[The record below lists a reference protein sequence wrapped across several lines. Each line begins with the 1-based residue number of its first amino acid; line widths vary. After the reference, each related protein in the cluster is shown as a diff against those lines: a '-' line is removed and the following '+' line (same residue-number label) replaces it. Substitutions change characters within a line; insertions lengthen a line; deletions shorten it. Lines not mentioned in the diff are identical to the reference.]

1 LAVIVTFVRP
11 VVSTGRVTTTSV
23 VARTTL
29 DSVVHARSSTC
40 VAADLNHH
48 AAVPGHRLRADADH
62 DGPTRG
68 RGGDVPVERGG
79 ALVYFERLWSCPEAA
94 VRVVE
99 AGRWLNANRAEGPI
113 RPSGGD
119 QRRHGGCEQQ
129 LLDACHGLVLCLR
142 TYAKGGVV

>member
-1 LAVIVTFVRP
+1 MLAVIVTFVRP

-23 VARTTL
+23 VAST
-29 DSVVHARSSTC
+29 SARQRRPRAQFERG

-79 ALVYFERLWSCPEAA
+79 ALVYFERLWMAWSSA
-94 VRVVE
+94 
-99 AGRWLNANRAEGPI
+99 
-113 RPSGGD
+113 
-119 QRRHGGCEQQ
+119 
-129 LLDACHGLVLCLR
+129 
-142 TYAKGGVV
+142 